1 MDYEMSFL
9 RLMIFCSPHVGL
21 ANVWDDWKNAI
32 VVKAAKLFTSEF
44 KKISSLQSQRE
55 KIIPSWKRKKY
66 QTWSQQSRSEIFRI
80 FVNHAK
86 HLIALTNTQNL

>member
-9 RLMIFCSPHVGL
+9 RLMTFCSPHVGL

-44 KKISSLQSQRE
+44 KKISSLQSSE
-55 KIIPSWKRKKY
+55 KKLFQVENEKNIKLEASKVARKY
-66 QTWSQQSRSEIFRI
+66 FEFLLIMQS
-80 FVNHAK
+80 
-86 HLIALTNTQNL
+86 T